1 MVGELDIKTISLLS
15 LPVEIVRWPW
25 FRLKENT
32 MVLIKQV
39 NRIVKRK
46 LLGSRD
52 KRWKFVV

>member
-32 MVLIKQV
+32 VVLIKQV
-39 NRIVKRK
+39 N
-46 LLGSRD
+46 
-52 KRWKFVV
+52 